1 MARHDYFSHT
11 GRNGSSVEDRTRAAG
26 YPHAAGENLAAGQ
39 ESAEDAVE
47 AWLASPG
54 HCVNI
59 MWPHYRTIGIG
70 YSPRVDDSTY
80 RSYWVTNLGTR

>member
-39 ESAEDAVE
+39 ETAEDAVE
-47 AWLASPG
+47 AWLESPG